1 MSNPDTF
8 SGADARIIDR
18 GYRRYDGPRT
28 EIKGAIWSLTRHSMQ
43 RGLGLRRTIWAK
55 VLPVATIAIA
65 YIPAIVFVGIVAMVP
80 ARNLVNFILP
90 SYGDYYGYVISAI
103 IVFVALV
110 APEMLCTDRRSGML
124 GIYLS
129 SPLDRD
135 TYLLA
140 KAMAVAAVL
149 SLVCLGPP
157 LLMLMANVLQSQGPT
172 GIGDILLTFGRV
184 VLAGVVI
191 TLLYTSV
198 TMGVASLTDRKSV
211 ASAGIVLLF
220 LVSLTITGIAT
231 GNGGDLTLRVASIPS
246 LSLDIAARVHG
257 EPSLIIRGANN
268 VTIGLAWLVWTAGGF
283 GLARYR
289 LHKVPVTR

>member
-1 MSNPDTF
+1 MSSPDTF
-8 SGADARIIDR
+8 GGADARIIDR
-18 GYRRYDGPRT
+18 GYRSYDGPRT
-28 EIKGAIWSLTRHSMQ
+28 EIKGAVWSLTRHSIQ

-55 VLPVATIAIA
+55 VLPVVTIAIA
-65 YIPAIVFVGIVAMVP
+65 YIPAIVFVGIVAIVP
-80 ARNLVNFILP
+80 SRNLINFILP

-103 IVFVALV
+103 VVFVALV

-124 GIYLS
+124 GIYLA

-140 KAMAVAAVL
+140 KAMAVTAVL

-157 LLMLMANVLQSQGPT
+157 LLMLVANVLQSQGPT
-172 GIGDILLTFGRV
+172 GIGDILLTLGRV
-184 VLAGVVI
+184 LLTGVVI
-191 TLLYTSV
+191 TLLYTAV

-231 GNGGDLTLRVASIPS
+231 GNGGNFILRVASIPS
-246 LSLDIAARVHG
+246 LSLDIASRIHG
-257 EPSLIIRGANN
+257 EPSTIIMGANN
-268 VTIGLAWLVWTAGGF
+268 VTIALAWLAWTVGGF